1 MPALIQ
7 YDSPPSL
14 PIPLLPSFF
23 FYSFLTVGLAHLANS
38 ALGAGREMD
47 PPPRGGNPSPFL
59 PRSVD
64 SGAGRPNWKEPA
76 CFLRPDRAG
85 QKGRD
90 QLAHLGRT
98 RRAKRGGTNW
108 AIWAGPG
115 GPKGGGP
122 TGQVARENRSQKS
135 GAEALPTP
143 LPAPPSEQ

>member
-14 PIPLLPSFF
+14 PIPLLPFS

-47 PPPRGGNPSPFL
+47 PPPRGGDPSPFL

-76 CFLRPDRAG
+76 CFLRPGRAG
-85 QKGRD
+85 Q
-90 QLAHLGRT
+90 
-98 RRAKRGGTNW
+98 N
-108 AIWAGPG
+108 
-115 GPKGGGP
+115 GGGP
-122 TGQVARENRSQKS
+122 TGPFGPDPAGQKGGDQLAKLLGKIGPKKLVPKSSQ
-135 GAEALPTP
+135 PP
-143 LPAPPSEQ
+143 FQPPPSEQ

>member
-14 PIPLLPSFF
+14 PIPLLPFS

-38 ALGAGREMD
+38 ALGAGREMA
-47 PPPRGGNPSPFL
+47 PPPRGGDPSPFL

-76 CFLRPDRAG
+76 CFLRPGRAG
-85 QKGRD
+85 QKG
-90 QLAHLGRT
+90 
-98 RRAKRGGTNW
+98 
-108 AIWAGPG
+108 G
-115 GPKGGGP
+115 GPTGPFGPDPAGQKGGGP
-122 TGQVARENRSQKS
+122 TGQVARENLFQKS
-135 GAEALPTP
+135 GAEAFPTP

>member
-14 PIPLLPSFF
+14 PIPLLPFS

-47 PPPRGGNPSPFL
+47 PPPRGGDPSPFL

-76 CFLRPDRAG
+76 CFLRPGRAG
-85 QKGRD
+85 QKGRG
-90 QLAHLGRT
+90 QLADFGRP
-98 RRAKRGGTNW
+98 RRPKRRGTNW
-108 AIWAGPG
+108 LILVEPG
-115 GPKGGGP
+115 GPNGEGP
-122 TGQVARENRSQKS
+122 TV
-135 GAEALPTP
+135 
-143 LPAPPSEQ
+143 

>member
-14 PIPLLPSFF
+14 PIPLLPFS

-38 ALGAGREMD
+38 ALGAGREID
-47 PPPRGGNPSPFL
+47 PPPRGVIHPPSCLVRWIAGPAG
-59 PRSVD
+59 PTGRSQLA
-64 SGAGRPNWKEPA
+64 SCG
-76 CFLRPDRAG
+76 RAG
-85 QKGRD
+85 
-90 QLAHLGRT
+90 L
-98 RRAKRGGTNW
+98 AKRGGTNW
-108 AIWAGPG
+108 PIWVGPG